1 MPLLIRHISTVR
13 QIGRSQSGGI
23 FIALFLLAM
32 SPSFLTAQVVLTDSF
47 DSNGL
52 GWTFESRAGN
62 FGVPTS
68 SVVDF
73 GLDYSEVGIPE
84 APNTPAGDVATSG
97 VRLRTDLIG
106 VSEDQAAIYLQ
117 DDIFT
122 GRSSVQVDMW
132 LNWALDPNLIGTTLH
147 AGPFV
152 GNGTD
157 DNPGDSL
164 KPVERGACILMSS
177 DGDCSNCDYILLKN
191 EAELDLYSGQY
202 TAGGFVFSTVED
214 GNDIILNQPG
224 IDDRDYT
231 PSDFN
236 ADGFI
241 DSADFTVWREGLG
254 TQYLDRD
261 YEMWRANYGYPTID
275 MGASFPE
282 LVLFDAVGDA
292 QPTEF
297 ENENGE
303 IEQHVQRAGVVGFRW
318 ITVNIDVDPLTTG
331 NGSNGSLGTATF
343 SITSAETGEVIQ
355 IGTVDN
361 SIDDDPDDGHDS
373 FEAPVDLEGRV
384 SLVLVDFFS
393 GGPADL
399 NLGFVLY
406 DNLIVTAGM
415 DNQFVSV
422 PEPTGFFA
430 LLSSLAIVGTQFRKR
445 RRRRLQD
452 NRRPACNGISEVAW
466 FGKWERQ

>member
-1 MPLLIRHISTVR
+1 MRLLIR
-13 QIGRSQSGGI
+13 RSSFSKQSGRFRLSRI
-23 FIALFLLAM
+23 LAAVWVAM
-32 SPSFLTAQVVLTDSF
+32 TPAFLTAQVLITDSF
-47 DSNGL
+47 DSNEL
-52 GWTFESRAGN
+52 GWSFESRAGN

-68 SVVDF
+68 SVVNF
-73 GLDYSEVGIPE
+73 GYDYSKVGIPE
-84 APNTPAGDVATSG
+84 APNTPAGDTQTSG
-97 VRLRTDLIG
+97 VRLRTNLIG
-106 VSEDQAAIYLQ
+106 VSEDQAAIYLE
-117 DDIFT
+117 DDVFT
-122 GRSSVQVDMW
+122 GKYSVQVDMW
-132 LNWALDPNLIGTTLH
+132 LNWAPDPNLIGTTLH

-164 KPVERGACILMSS
+164 KPVERGAGILMSS

-202 TAGGFVFSTVED
+202 TAGGFVFSTDED

-224 IDDRDYT
+224 IDDRDFT

-236 ADGFI
+236 EDGFI

-254 TQYLDRD
+254 AEYSDRD
-261 YEMWRANYGYPTID
+261 YAMWSANYGYPTIN
-275 MGASFPE
+275 MGESFPE

-297 ENENGE
+297 ENQDGE

-318 ITVNIDVDPLTTG
+318 VTVNIDVDPLATG
-331 NGSNGSLGTATF
+331 NGDNGSVGTATF

-361 SIDDDPDDGHDS
+361 SVDDDPDDGHDS

-399 NLGFVLY
+399 DLGFVLY
-406 DNLIVTAGM
+406 DNLVVTAGG
-415 DNQFVSV
+415 DDEFASV
-422 PEPTGFFA
+422 PEPEG
-430 LLSSLAIVGTQFRKR
+430 LLMLLTSLATAGTQFRKR
-445 RRRRLQD
+445 RRPKMQEKRKQL
-452 NRRPACNGISEVAW
+452 CNGGSNEAW
-466 FGKWERQ
+466 YGNWGSQ